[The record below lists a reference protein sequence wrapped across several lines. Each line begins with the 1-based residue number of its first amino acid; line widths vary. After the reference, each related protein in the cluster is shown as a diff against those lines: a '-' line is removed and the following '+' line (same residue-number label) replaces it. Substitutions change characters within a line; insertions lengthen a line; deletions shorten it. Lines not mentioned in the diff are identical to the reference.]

1 LTGPRPTLRC
11 PCAGRYLAPGFTYN
25 APPEGETRFD
35 LGEVPYIRAYDRCTE
50 CEHWFARHTIDID
63 SLYLRNYVDATYGGP
78 DGMRARLERILAL
91 PPERSDNAGRVNRI
105 ISFAEARF
113 DGRKVARRLLDVGAG
128 IGVFAATM
136 KAAGWAVVAI
146 EPDPRTARHLRE
158 WVGVEAY
165 ACPIAALD
173 PVGVGRFDI
182 VAFNKVLEHV
192 EDPIALLTAAH
203 RLLEPSGFVY
213 LEVPDAETASA
224 EGPGREEFF
233 IEHHH
238 VFSAA
243 SVTLTGERAG
253 YMPYVVQQIR
263 EPSTKFTLFAV
274 LIPK

>member
-1 LTGPRPTLRC
+1 Y
-11 PCAGRYLAPGFTYN
+11 AG
-25 APPEGETRFD
+25 
-35 LGEVPYIRAYDRCTE
+35 
-50 CEHWFARHTIDID
+50 
-63 SLYLRNYVDATYGGP
+63 S
-78 DGMRARLERILAL
+78 
-91 PPERSDNAGRVNRI
+91 
-105 ISFAEARF
+105 
-113 DGRKVARRLLDVGAG
+113 
-128 IGVFAATM
+128 IGS
-136 KAAGWAVVAI
+136 VVC
-146 EPDPRTARHLRE
+146 L
-158 WVGVEAY
+158 
-165 ACPIAALD
+165 
-173 PVGVGRFDI
+173 GVGRFDI
-182 VAFNKVLEHV
+182 VALNKVLEHV
-192 EDPIALLTAAH
+192 ADPIALLTAAH